1 MLEGL
6 EKAIANL
13 QAITRLCFV
22 GRDEEGEVV
31 IPPNQEETREVNRLA
46 YETWGYLLALRQV
59 IENPKR
65 VLDEG
70 FNTQLFNF

>member
-13 QAITRLCFV
+13 QAITLLCFV
-22 GRDEEGEVV
+22 GRDENGEV
-31 IPPNQEETREVNRLA
+31 ITPPNEEETKKVNQLA

-65 VLDEG
+65 VLDED